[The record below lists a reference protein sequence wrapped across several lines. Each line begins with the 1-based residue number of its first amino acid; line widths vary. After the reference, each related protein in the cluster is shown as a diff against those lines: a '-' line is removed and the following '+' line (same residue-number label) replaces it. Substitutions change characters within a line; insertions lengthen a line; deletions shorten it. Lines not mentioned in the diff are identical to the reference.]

1 LSLVT
6 TDSNGNTPLS
16 PEEIQGLIPSLSTK
30 QELNEWEWENIL
42 SAREW
47 ATATRMTIPELVSDS
62 YVRKLHFRMFD
73 QTWKWAGQY
82 RKSEK
87 NIGIPCQQIRESLAV
102 LCGDVLFWI
111 EKQIYPPDE
120 IAVRFHYRL
129 VAIHPFPNGNG
140 RHARLMAD
148 LLLSNLGHTPLT
160 WGAKDLIKRGE
171 ARTQYLDALRE
182 ADAGKMQPLL
192 EFARS

>member
-1 LSLVT
+1 MT

-16 PEEIQGLIPSLSTK
+16 PGEIQGLIPSLSTK

-129 VAIHPFPNGNG
+129 VAPQGLDVHAPITRILELPIVAPAPLQIKTVIHDSCRSALAAASPQRPDRGPG
-140 RHARLMAD
+140 RRRD
-148 LLLSNLGHTPLT
+148 
-160 WGAKDLIKRGE
+160 
-171 ARTQYLDALRE
+171 
-182 ADAGKMQPLL
+182 
-192 EFARS
+192 RS